1 MSDNKDID
9 DSLGLAQ
16 NANIQKVLA
25 KYTPKGQ
32 AVTEKVCFSDY
43 VTKINRKDKKQTRVM
58 LITDKAIYNLLP
70 GKDGNSGKCKRRILI
85 EELVAVTLST
95 TSDEFVFHIPEE
107 YDYRF
112 QSLKKN
118 TIQGILSNLYSKLT
132 DNTKKLGV
140 TKVQRGGLKEETL
153 TKHMARYQTRQ
164 QILERTR
171 QLAAVEVD
179 SDKEDRKEA
188 GGGGGGDNI
197 TDMLKSKDK
206 VQIQDFEL
214 LKVLGRGAFGKVMQV
229 RKKDDGK
236 IYALKILKKR
246 AIVERKQVDHTK
258 AERTLLESLQHPFL
272 MTLRHAFQNKEKLYL
287 VLDYYKGGELFF
299 HLKSERR
306 FSEPDAKIYIGE
318 IGMALGHLHDKG
330 YIYRDLKPENVLL
343 DDDGHMCLTDFGLA
357 KGVQE
362 GETTETFCG
371 TPEYLAPEIIQGF
384 GHDKA
389 VDWWTLGI
397 LLYELTVG
405 IPPFYS
411 KNVNEMYNKIQHG
424 TLRFPPFLSDAC
436 KSIITQ
442 LLDRNPKKRLGS
454 TSDFEDVKAHAFFAG
469 INWQD
474 LFDKK
479 IKPSFKPAVKKN
491 DESDTSQ
498 FDEQF
503 LNEPVVDS
511 VVPPSAISVPESA
524 FDGFTFQGKSALA

>member
-1 MSDNKDID
+1 MADYKEND
-9 DSLGLAQ
+9 DHLGLAQ

-25 KYTPKGQ
+25 KYAAKGEP
-32 AVTEKVCFSDY
+32 VTEKVCFSEY

-70 GKDGNSGKCKRRILI
+70 GKDGISGKCKRRILI
-85 EELVAVTLST
+85 ETLVAVTLST
-95 TSDEFVFHIPEE
+95 TSDEFVFHIPDE

-112 QSLKKN
+112 QTPRKEKITEVLSSLYTK
-118 TIQGILSNLYSKLT
+118 IT
-132 DNTKKLGV
+132 DKKLGC

-153 TKHMARYQTRQ
+153 TKHMARYQTRE
-164 QILERTR
+164 QILERKR
-171 QLAAVEVD
+171 QLASVEVD
-179 SDKEDRKEA
+179 SDNEDRKEA
-188 GGGGGGDNI
+188 NQADNSDI
-197 TDMLKSKDK
+197 TDMLESKEK
-206 VQIQDFEL
+206 VKIQDFEL

-246 AIVERKQVDHTK
+246 AIVERNQVEHTK
-258 AERTLLESLQHPFL
+258 AERNLLESLQHPFL

-306 FSEPDAKIYIGE
+306 FAEADAKIYIGE
-318 IGMALGHLHDKG
+318 IGMALGHLHSKG

-343 DDDGHMCLTDFGLA
+343 DDEGHMCLTDFGLA
-357 KGVQE
+357 KDVQE
-362 GETTETFCG
+362 GEKTDTFCG

-424 TLRFPPFLSDAC
+424 TLRFPPFLSEPC
-436 KSIITQ
+436 KNIITL

-454 TSDFEDVKAHAFFAG
+454 IKDFEDVQAHKFFEG
-469 INWQD
+469 IDWQD

-479 IKPSFKPAVKKN
+479 IKPSFKPQVKKG
-491 DESDTSQ
+491 DDLDTSQ

-511 VVPPSAISVPESA
+511 VVPESTMNSVPESE
-524 FDGFTFQGKSALA
+524 FDGFTYAGEASALS